1 MKTNEKR
8 SGVMIRESASE
19 NQMGREDVKTGRLER
34 LKKPLIF
41 GLMGIVCAGCLYL
54 IFRPSSDSGRKQE
67 IGLNSIVPQAA
78 DNEMQGDKEKAY
90 EQEMLEQKQ
99 EQKRNALTTLAD
111 YWKQDSVT
119 GNEQPAAEH
128 PVLPGRL
135 ESRESNSGL
144 STYRN
149 AQKELGSFYKDSGG
163 DADMLRR
170 EVAELKS
177 ELAQRDAAPS
187 VTVDGQLALM
197 EKSYQMA
204 AKYLPSAPAA
214 QQLQRADSSGL
225 ANRPSNA
232 DAPYFAGA
240 APQRKTAVS
249 FLRPTAEAGADA
261 EPGVLLNTRSFD
273 TADAKEGEVPVRNS
287 IKACVDQT
295 QTVIDGSAVKVRLL
309 EDAGVAGGTLAKGT
323 VLTATTRMQTGRL
336 QLKISSMVLN
346 GTITAVDINVFDLD
360 GQQGLAVPFSQE
372 RTAAGQMAGN
382 MGQQSATSLM
392 LTQSAGQQVAADLS
406 RGVLQ
411 GISGYFSKK
420 VKTPKVMLKA
430 GYQLFLVSKKQ

>member
-1 MKTNEKR
+1 MLWEHGAEEKSDSVDEK
-8 SGVMIRESASE
+8 SGKME
-19 NQMGREDVKTGRLER
+19 K
-34 LKKPLIF
+34 LKKSLIF

-54 IFRPSSDSGRKQE
+54 IFRPSPEKESGQA
-67 IGLNSIVPQAA
+67 IGLNNIVPQAA
-78 DNEMQGDKEKAY
+78 DNEMQADKAKAY

-99 EQKRNALTTLAD
+99 EDKRRALTTLAD

-119 GNEQPAAEH
+119 AD
-128 PVLPGRL
+128 
-135 ESRESNSGL
+135 ESPSSANAVQTAGQEPRETNSALG
-144 STYRN
+144 TYRKAQN
-149 AQKELGSFYKDSGG
+149 ALGSFYQDSGG
-163 DADMLRR
+163 EADMLRR

-214 QQLQRADSSGL
+214 QPLQRADSSSR
-225 ANRPSNA
+225 AKRPSIA

-240 APQRKTAVS
+240 APERKTAVS
-249 FLRPTAEAGADA
+249 VLRPMANAGADA
-261 EPGVLLNTRSFD
+261 ERGVRPNARSFY
-273 TADAKEGEVPVRNS
+273 TADAKEREVPVRNS

-295 QTVIDGSAVKVRLL
+295 QSVAGESAVKLRLL
-309 EDAGVAGGTLAKGT
+309 EPAAIPGGTLEKGS
-323 VLTATTRMQTGRL
+323 VLTATAKIQGGRL
-336 QLKISSMVLN
+336 QLKISSIAFN
-346 GTITAVDINVFDLD
+346 GTILPVDISAFDLD
-360 GQQGLAVPFSQE
+360 GQLGLLVPYSAE

-430 GYQLFLVSKKQ
+430 GHQLFLVSKKQ